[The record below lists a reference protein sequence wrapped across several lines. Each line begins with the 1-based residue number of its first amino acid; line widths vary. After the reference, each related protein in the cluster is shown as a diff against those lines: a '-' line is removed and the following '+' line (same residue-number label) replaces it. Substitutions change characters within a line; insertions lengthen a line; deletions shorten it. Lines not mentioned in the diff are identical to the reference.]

1 MTTKPLPE
9 PVTWGKQSPDGQVLL
24 SMPWEIFVLGIS
36 LLSIVNLFLLLLM
49 RDPDIEQVVILMDTV
64 LVSIFL
70 LDFVRRLRVA
80 QDDRAYIVRGKGWLD
95 LVSILP
101 MLRIARILR
110 MVRVTRIVQRMGGL
124 EVVVKAF
131 FVNRASGS
139 LFVVIIIALLVLEFG
154 SLLVLRAEA
163 GAEGANILTASDA
176 LWYSLVTM
184 STVGYGDRFP
194 VTELGR
200 IFGALTI
207 VVGVGVFGTLTG
219 FLANAFLAP
228 RGNDLPAETLD
239 PQPEANHHPAPAS
252 EAAETEA

>member
-1 MTTKPLPE
+1 VTTKQLPE
-9 PVTWGKQSPDGQVLL
+9 RITWGRQSPDGQVLL
-24 SMPWEIFVLGIS
+24 SMPWEVFVLGVS
-36 LLSIVNLFLLLLM
+36 LLSIINLVLILLV
-49 RDPDIEQVVILMDTV
+49 RDPDIEQVVILMDSV

-70 LDFVRRLRVA
+70 VDFVRRLRVA
-80 QDDRAYIVRGKGWLD
+80 QDDLAYLIQGKGWLD
-95 LVSILP
+95 LISILP

-110 MVRVTRIVQRMGGL
+110 MVRVTRVVQRMGGP
-124 EVVVKAF
+124 EIVVKAF

-139 LFVVIIIALLVLEFG
+139 LFIVIIIALLVLEFG

-176 LWYSLVTM
+176 IWYSLVTM

-200 IFGALTI
+200 FFGALTI
-207 VVGVGVFGTLTG
+207 IVGVGVFGTLTG

-228 RGNDLPAETLD
+228 RGGDAAAEPLD
-239 PQPEANHHPAPAS
+239 PQPEETHDLAPGP
-252 EAAETEA
+252 EATETEA